1 MTTDGQPLPT
11 ARLARG
17 SDFTPDPALYP
28 FASRRLASSAG
39 AMHHSDEG
47 SSPAILFCH
56 GNPTSSSLYR
66 GIIGRLRGRFR
77 CVAADLHGLGLSER
91 PATGAGGRRLLRGLP
106 ARPERRG
113 GHHPVRSV
121 RPAAVVVL
129 AEVLDHDLH
138 LGEGGSTIVCAMHF
152 PTPSVGLITESSS
165 PGGWRLVPVMPDP
178 RPASESTA
186 RGDWRP
192 TLPFCT
198 YQRASPCRVT
208 PLPATSTDEGLLAQ
222 WRPSENPMPR
232 PPLRRQRSAQQLAR
246 PP

>member
-1 MTTDGQPLPT
+1 MTTDGRPLPT

-39 AMHHSDEG
+39 AMHYSDEG
-47 SSPAILFCH
+47 GGPAILFCH

-66 GIIGRLRGRFR
+66 GIIERLRGRFR

-91 PATGAGGRRLLRGLP
+91 PATGAGGRRLVRGLP
-106 ARPERRG
+106 ARPERRGGHQARPERRG

-129 AEVLDHDLH
+129 AEVLDHDFH
-138 LGEGGSTIVCAMHF
+138 LGEDGSTIVFAMQF

-165 PGGWRLVPVMPDP
+165 PGGWRLVPVTPDP
-178 RPASESTA
+178 RPASGSTA
-186 RGDWRP
+186 RGRTRRSRTRRW
-192 TLPFCT
+192 
-198 YQRASPCRVT
+198 Q
-208 PLPATSTDEGLLAQ
+208 Q
-222 WRPSENPMPR
+222 
-232 PPLRRQRSAQQLAR
+232 LRRDSS
-246 PP
+246 PHCVG

>member
-17 SDFTPDPALYP
+17 GDFTPDPALYP
-28 FASRRLASSAG
+28 FASRWLASSAG
-39 AMHHSDEG
+39 AMRYSDKG
-47 SSPAILFCH
+47 SRPAILFCH

-66 GIIGRLRGRFR
+66 GIIERLRGRFR
-77 CVAADLHGLGLSER
+77 CVAADLHGFGPSER
-91 PATGAGGRRLLRGLP
+91 PATGAGGRRLVRGLP

-113 GHHPVRSV
+113 SHHPVRSV

-138 LGEGGSTIVCAMHF
+138 LGEGESTNVFAMHF

-178 RPASESTA
+178 RPASGSTA
-186 RGDWRP
+186 RGR
-192 TLPFCT
+192 T
-198 YQRASPCRVT
+198 
-208 PLPATSTDEGLLAQ
+208 
-222 WRPSENPMPR
+222 
-232 PPLRRQRSAQQLAR
+232 RRSRTRRWQ
-246 PP
+246 

>member
-1 MTTDGQPLPT
+1 
-11 ARLARG
+11 
-17 SDFTPDPALYP
+17 
-28 FASRRLASSAG
+28 
-39 AMHHSDEG
+39 MHYSDEG
-47 SSPAILFCH
+47 SGPAILFYH

-66 GIIGRLRGRFR
+66 GIIERLRGRFR
-77 CVAADLHGLGLSER
+77 CVAAEVHCFGLSER
-91 PATGAGGRRLLRGLP
+91 PATGAGGRRLVRGLP
-106 ARPERRG
+106 ARPERRGGHQARPERRG

-129 AEVLDHDLH
+129 AEVLDHDFH
-138 LGEGGSTIVCAMHF
+138 LGEDGSTIVFAMHF